1 MVSIREM
8 KANFDHFYK
17 DGACYVPMYDKGR
30 LWTQHNRIFFLM
42 QDSEWRTLGDIE
54 RHTGDPQAS
63 ISATLRDFR
72 KERFGSHTVNKR
84 RLGDP
89 RRGLFEYKL
98 ILNGESQMA
107 KVIFKGDTITLMEW
121 LSTEEWTRLNNKLKT
136 LGYYYVPKSRG
147 VWKRHKSRKKA

>member
-1 MVSIREM
+1 MVNIREV
-8 KANFDHFYK
+8 KADFNNFYK
-17 DGACYVPMYDKGR
+17 DGECYVPMYDKGR

-42 QDSEWRTLGDIE
+42 QDGEWRTLSDIE

-89 RRGLFEYKL
+89 KRGLFEYAL
-98 ILNGESQMA
+98 VLNRESQMA
-107 KVIFKGDTITLMEW
+107 KVIFDGDTITL
-121 LSTEEWTRLNNKLKT
+121 TERLNTKEWTKLYNKLKT
-136 LGYYYVPKSRG
+136 LGYHYVPKSNG
-147 VWKRHKSRKKA
+147 VWKRHRVQKRR